1 MKEYVPF
8 DPNYWFSLTG
18 GWKHTSVQKKIDSS
32 ELEKA
37 LKRITQD
44 EPIKPALKTVSHSQ
58 SGDLL
63 ESILEARG
71 AFLSQEI
78 GKLKELQG
86 RRIDL
91 SQSIQESIEYALT
104 YHKNIIYE
112 LDLWPRGSNSAVEKR
127 RIHLERIRDGL
138 NQEKRREAVSVWKDV
153 FSVNRDL
160 RMVMKEYVELM
171 VRKRLILE

>member
-8 DPNYWFSLTG
+8 DPNYWFSVKG
-18 GWKHTSVQKKIDSS
+18 SWKSMAIKNARPYS
-32 ELEKA
+32 ELEESIESIVA
-37 LKRITQD
+37 
-44 EPIKPALKTVSHSQ
+44 IKPAQLDSKSNFDSQ

-78 GKLKELQG
+78 GKLKELQS

-104 YHKNIIYE
+104 YHKNLIYE
-112 LDLWPRGSNSAVEKR
+112 LDFCPRGSNSAIESR
-127 RIHLERIRDGL
+127 RIHLER
-138 NQEKRREAVSVWKDV
+138 
-153 FSVNRDL
+153 
-160 RMVMKEYVELM
+160 
-171 VRKRLILE
+171 VRV